1 MSTESQLERAVLEKK
16 DRDELIQIAGVMQI
30 KTTSR
35 TRKGDL
41 VDQILIS
48 AGVIPTGENSAAPDR
63 PAPAKA
69 RAPRATKAKQ
79 PSLLDEVSPS
89 EPTNPKIGNG
99 SVSSETEVGANPS
112 VQTSTESMVPPPIVV
127 TSSSMARRRTLSPSA
142 RNGVNG
148 HSVGASTD
156 ELIDQEFV
164 AKTVDTTDK
173 SADDDGG
180 GDARRNQEFSESGSR
195 RNKRRRGRDRGE
207 RERDPQVEPATP
219 AELTDVEG
227 ILDLREEGF
236 GFLRSGAY
244 LPSPKDV
251 YVAISL
257 VRKYGL
263 RKGDQVVGGA
273 RAANVNEKYPAL
285 VRVDQI
291 NARDPEMAKVRAKFE
306 ELTPLFPDMKL
317 VLETPKD
324 PANITARIVD
334 LVSPIGKGQRG
345 LIVSPPKA
353 GKTTIM
359 KQIAH
364 CIEANNPDVFLM
376 VLLVDERPEEVTDM
390 RRSVKGEVVASTF
403 DRPAEEH
410 TAVSELALE
419 RAKRLVE
426 LGQDVVIILDG
437 ITRLARAYNLAQ
449 PASGRIMSGGV
460 DSGALYPPK
469 KFFGAARN
477 VEEGG
482 SLTILATA
490 LVETGSRM
498 DEVIFEEFKGTGNM
512 ELRLDR
518 RLAERRL
525 YPAIDVNGSS
535 TRHEELLFD
544 KDQLSQVWK
553 LRRVL
558 NALSGEGNSAPSLEL
573 LIDKVRST
581 KSNAEFLM
589 EIAKTQLPN
598 NY

>member
-1 MSTESQLERAVLEKK
+1 MSTESQLERSVLEKK
-16 DRDELIQIAGVMQI
+16 DRTELAQIAGAMEI

-35 TRKGDL
+35 TKKSDL
-41 VDQILIS
+41 VDLILT
-48 AGVIPTGENSAAPDR
+48 ATGVIGSNSEPST
-63 PAPAKA
+63 PASSAKA
-69 RAPRATKAKQ
+69 RVSRSAK
-79 PSLLDEVSPS
+79 
-89 EPTNPKIGNG
+89 
-99 SVSSETEVGANPS
+99 SVSTNSAGEGGDNGTLVAAGADT
-112 VQTSTESMVPPPIVV
+112 QKEAGATLAAEALVPPPIVV
-127 TSSSMARRRTLSPSA
+127 TNSTMPRRRALSSSA
-142 RNGVNG
+142 RNGSNG
-148 HSVGASTD
+148 QSAVASTD
-156 ELIDQEFV
+156 ELIDQEFAVKTADGLDKV
-164 AKTVDTTDK
+164 APEET
-173 SADDDGG
+173 GE
-180 GDARRNQEFSESGSR
+180 ARHVAEFAEGTSR
-195 RNKRRRGRDRGE
+195 RNRRRRGRDRGGDRD
-207 RERDPQVEPATP
+207 REAASEPAVP
-219 AELTDVEG
+219 VELTDVDG

-236 GFLRSGAY
+236 GFLRSGSY

-251 YVAISL
+251 YVAISV
-257 VRKYGL
+257 VRKFGL
-263 RKGDQVVGGA
+263 RKGDHVIGGA
-273 RAANVNEKYPAL
+273 RAANANEKYPAM

-291 NARDPEMAKVRAKFE
+291 NGSDPELAKVRPKFE
-306 ELTPLFPDMKL
+306 ELTPLFPDIKL

-324 PANITARIVD
+324 PANVTARIVD

-359 KQIAH
+359 KHIAH

-426 LGQDVVIILDG
+426 LGKDVVIILDG

-525 YPAIDVNGSS
+525 YPAIDVNSSS

-544 KDQLSQVWK
+544 KDQLALVWK

-558 NALSGEGNSAPSLEL
+558 NALSNDGNSAPSLEL

-581 KSNAEFLM
+581 KSNAEFLL
-589 EIAKTQLPN
+589 EIAKSQVPN

>member
-1 MSTESQLERAVLEKK
+1 MSTESQIERSVLEKK
-16 DRDELIQIAGVMQI
+16 DRDELVQIASALQL

-35 TRKGDL
+35 TRKGEVIDL
-41 VDQILIS
+41 ILQS
-48 AGVIPTGENSAAPDR
+48 AGVVPQLELAAEKPKAEKPR
-63 PAPAKA
+63 RSRTAP
-69 RAPRATKAKQ
+69 KAKQ
-79 PSLLDEVSPS
+79 AELSEQIASESPVDMKITE
-89 EPTNPKIGNG
+89 EPVEQRSDLGEPKDQKG
-99 SVSSETEVGANPS
+99 S
-112 VQTSTESMVPPPIVV
+112 ESMVPPPIVV
-127 TSSSMARRRTLSPSA
+127 TTATMPRRRIVNPGA
-142 RNGVNG
+142 RNGSNG
-148 HSVGASTD
+148 SNGAVSTD

-164 AKTVDTTDK
+164 AKV
-173 SADDDGG
+173 A
-180 GDARRNQEFSESGSR
+180 EPSEKVAPEEPLEQRKVPEQSSEGGSR
-195 RNKRRRGRDRGE
+195 RNRRRRGRDRDRD
-207 RERDPQVEPATP
+207 RETPSEPAVP
-219 AELTDVEG
+219 VELTDVDG
-227 ILDLREEGF
+227 ILDLRDEGF
-236 GFLRSGAY
+236 GFLRSSAY
-244 LPSPKDV
+244 LPSVKDV
-251 YVAISL
+251 YVAISV

-263 RKGDQVVGGA
+263 RKGDQVIGGA
-273 RAANVNEKYPAL
+273 RAANANEKYPAL
-285 VRVDQI
+285 VRVDRVNGI
-291 NARDPEMAKVRAKFE
+291 DPEEVKSRPRFE
-306 ELTPLFPDMKL
+306 DLTPLFPDVKL
-317 VLETPKD
+317 KLETPRD
-324 PANITARIVD
+324 QANVTARIVD

-359 KQIAH
+359 KHIAH
-364 CIEANNPDVFLM
+364 CIEANNPEVYLM

-426 LGQDVVIILDG
+426 MGKDVVIILDG

-512 ELRLDR
+512 ELKLDR

-544 KDQLSQVWK
+544 KDQLAQVWK

-558 NALSGEGNSAPSLEL
+558 NALGGDGNSAPSLEL

-581 KSNAEFLM
+581 KSNDEFLM
-589 EIAKTQLPN
+589 EIAKTQLPT